1 MHLISLG
8 KLFHLK
14 IHYFLLQHYP
24 YNTVK
29 QKISQNSQVMGQT
42 GSLVAWLTFTWF
54 LLFFTRRAT
63 SLVWALWY
71 TNTGVAV
78 LTHHVVVALSGSDNV
93 PPHEQI
99 PAKRQIGKLTPGKT
113 GSKRRHKCNYSMQG
127 LQQCHTH
134 AKSLSNRAAQ
144 FPFHTEVTW
153 LSMVKDSCNVGANI
167 SRGLDFPQGVSDLL
181 FLPTTASLM
190 QRKKWTKIKA
200 VFLPC
205 EKTEEFPLYSKDAK
219 IYFFLDYVTNS
230 TEYEKHDFPKY

>member
-1 MHLISLG
+1 
-8 KLFHLK
+8 
-14 IHYFLLQHYP
+14 
-24 YNTVK
+24 
-29 QKISQNSQVMGQT
+29 
-42 GSLVAWLTFTWF
+42 
-54 LLFFTRRAT
+54 
-63 SLVWALWY
+63 
-71 TNTGVAV
+71 
-78 LTHHVVVALSGSDNV
+78 
-93 PPHEQI
+93 
-99 PAKRQIGKLTPGKT
+99 
-113 GSKRRHKCNYSMQG
+113 MQG

-134 AKSLSNRAAQ
+134 AKSLSNRAVQ